1 MNTTTIESA
10 ELLFQSSLRTLTKQ
24 GVDTEKIARL
34 LISQLGIYNASDVAY
49 QINEVEKTI
58 PTNETERE

>member
-1 MNTTTIESA
+1 MN
-10 ELLFQSSLRTLTKQ
+10 KQ
-24 GVDTEKIARL
+24 HLPDPEKIARSL
-34 LISQLGIYNASDVAY
+34 VDHLGIYTAADVAY